1 LISSDTLPV
10 EQGCEPAFSCP
21 TSPEKEQHL
30 SAIVP
35 IKYMVLE
42 ESLLFYQEKDADTF
56 IRFLREKNCRA
67 LKSAESTINE
77 ETVMHGTIGNLIR
90 VIENAMIWQ
99 KPEPPQS
106 PVKEEPL
113 ATDFGEIST
122 PPSKRADFAAAN
134 ARMLSNLQFSRDY
147 IAGIMERF
155 NAGDV
160 IFTPDHLDRI
170 KESLKTG
177 MAEIPDD
184 ELENMVTQT
193 ILTYDCVSIL
203 EDNAVVETRSE
214 GMVLLKKVDPGD
226 LTVERSA
233 WGPDEIESETLKKFD
248 ITLTH
253 NIHYDTAT
261 RVAIDPR
268 IHFNCVLKDVET
280 VLEELEVDDDS
291 AEKLLDDFYLKA
303 PAIDRLLNLIE
314 TSGKISLPDLVQE
327 MESATLEEAS
337 ADIRIVLNSSR
348 EFVSSM
354 VNDLRKLGIVE
365 GNDRKIRVV
374 R

>member
-1 LISSDTLPV
+1 
-10 EQGCEPAFSCP
+10 
-21 TSPEKEQHL
+21 
-30 SAIVP
+30 
-35 IKYMVLE
+35 
-42 ESLLFYQEKDADTF
+42 
-56 IRFLREKNCRA
+56 
-67 LKSAESTINE
+67 
-77 ETVMHGTIGNLIR
+77 
-90 VIENAMIWQ
+90 
-99 KPEPPQS
+99 
-106 PVKEEPL
+106 
-113 ATDFGEIST
+113 
-122 PPSKRADFAAAN
+122 
-134 ARMLSNLQFSRDY
+134 
-147 IAGIMERF
+147 
-155 NAGDV
+155 
-160 IFTPDHLDRI
+160 
-170 KESLKTG
+170 

-314 TSGKISLPDLVQE
+314 TSGKISLPELVQE

-354 VNDLRKLGIVE
+354 VNDLRKLGIIE